1 MAEVDSTRS
10 TSKFWIVFLT
20 VLILVG
26 VGGAALLTMRPDL
39 FSFGSDLPVGQVS
52 ISPQEAV
59 SQGAQWRL
67 VSKWQ
72 AAGGVRDA
80 EVLHLVEF
88 KPVPGWETPAAVL
101 LRKGERNA
109 RVEGVY
115 APASYAEQTILTF
128 AGASTLANRLVP
140 ELAQLYLTYLGASE
154 VRRIPGKNADEFTV
168 QGIFYATREIKSI
181 QIQGRGTPS
190 GIEALK
196 ERTCDVAMLA
206 QKLSPLDAKAMGE
219 GAITSESGS
228 RLAMDGVAVVVH
240 KDNPVANLTVAEV
253 GKIFSG
259 EITNWEQV
267 GGPSA
272 PIKILALR
280 DTFGTRRFFERVFL
294 GGRGFAPATREVDVH
309 SMIPEYVSQD
319 PWAIG
324 FCSISMAAQCREMPI
339 RKDVDSEA
347 VAPSPQNIRS
357 LAYPASRSM
366 YLYVRADSPNV
377 FARDFI
383 RVSLGA
389 AGQEIV
395 GRFGFVPAEDG
406 AVEDASGVDAE
417 VPSPVVSQP
426 QEGSAPA
433 VLKAPPLTGAL
444 PQLIQLDGEAV
455 SDGTRRKV
463 LQDYLD
469 GVFEAERLPIVLR
482 FVPGKPDLDQQA
494 IRDVS
499 RVAAMMQEP
508 RNANKTVILV
518 GYSDSVGA
526 YASNLAASR
535 KRAEAVEQALKAK
548 GVRSILVLAAGEEG
562 AVEPNESRV
571 GRENNRRVEVWLK

>member
-10 TSKFWIVFLT
+10 TSKLWIVFLT

-26 VGGAALLTMRPDL
+26 VGGAVLLTVRPDL
-39 FSFGSDLPVGQVS
+39 SSFGSDLPVGQVS
-52 ISPQEAV
+52 ITPQEAV

-72 AAGGVRDA
+72 AAGGVREA

-88 KPVPGWETPAAVL
+88 KPVPGWETPASVL
-101 LRKGERNA
+101 LKKGERNV

-115 APASYAEQTILTF
+115 APASYAEQTILTL

-140 ELAQLYLTYLGASE
+140 ELAHLYLSYLGASE
-154 VRRIPGKNADEFTV
+154 VRKVPGKNADEFTV

-190 GIEALK
+190 GIESLK
-196 ERTCDVAMLA
+196 AGTCDVAMLVH
-206 QKLSPLDAKAMGE
+206 KLSPLDAKAMGE
-219 GAITSESGS
+219 GAINAESGS

-272 PIKILALR
+272 PVKAFALR

-294 GGRGFAPATREVDVH
+294 GGRGLAPAVREIDVH
-309 SMIPEYVSQD
+309 SMVPEHVSQD

-324 FCSISMAAQCREMPI
+324 FCSISMAGQCREMPI
-339 RKDVDSEA
+339 RKDTDSEA

-366 YLYVRADSPNV
+366 YLYVRADSRNV
-377 FARDFI
+377 FAQDFI

-395 GRFGFVPAEDG
+395 GRFGFVPAEGG
-406 AVEDASGVDAE
+406 AVEDASGADAE
-417 VPSPVVSQP
+417 APSPVSNQTR
-426 QEGSAPA
+426 EGSAPA

-455 SDGTRRKV
+455 SDETRRKV

-469 GVFEAERLPIVLR
+469 GTFEAERLPLVFR
-482 FVPGKPDLDQQA
+482 FVPGKLDLDQQA
-494 IRDVS
+494 LRDVS
-499 RVAAMMQEP
+499 RVAGMMQEP
-508 RNANKTVILV
+508 RNANRAVILV

-548 GVRSILVLAAGEEG
+548 GVRNVLVLGAGEEG

-571 GRENNRRVEVWLK
+571 GRENNRRVEIWLK